1 MDLTEIH
8 FELCTYKGWTRFPG
22 NVSRVNENIPG
33 EAEEKCLGSVIFT
46 CFRNMSFRDL
56 RNFTE
61 MMRVLGYPRLISVGN
76 FRTPIFPLVAEILIW
91 LVKRFD
97 PDADIPDEYVTE
109 EGRIA
114 LIRAVAEF
122 MALKTNVKLN
132 TKKLYQAD
140 GYAVKELLKIATLLY
155 DAQSNSNSDII
166 SDENFHIANFDISDK
181 INELKSTRQL
191 ASQLTVT
198 GASLFDLLG
207 REVDLREI
215 RNSKVAR
222 QFDTSEIETA
232 LTNVIES
239 VRKEIDDT
247 KRQIDNVKDTE
258 QNLDVRI
265 ERRRAELDRNQKRL
279 QTLKK
284 VRPAFME
291 EFEKLEVELRS
302 LYDDYLQKFRYLAY
316 LEHLHEDAV
325 KAEQERFERRQ
336 EATRKQ
342 LEKMK
347 AEDANFETMMEGNDS
362 ILPTNLQEPPPPLS
376 DTEKQNTEKTTPS
389 NRLKSAGRSS
399 RMQIS
404 QRRIYGSMS
413 GRQRG
418 TIQESNDSGG
428 SLDSDSDLLIDGD
441 LDDDDED
448 DDILDSVGPEIGSF
462 DLKVGQEKRAVSKLD
477 HSDEDF

>member
-1 MDLTEIH
+1 
-8 FELCTYKGWTRFPG
+8 
-22 NVSRVNENIPG
+22 
-33 EAEEKCLGSVIFT
+33 
-46 CFRNMSFRDL
+46 
-56 RNFTE
+56 

-76 FRTPIFPLVAEILIW
+76 FRLPNFPLVAEILVW
-91 LVKRFD
+91 LLKRFD
-97 PDADIPDEYVTE
+97 PHADVSSEHNTE
-109 EGRIA
+109 EERIS

-140 GYAVKELLKIATLLY
+140 GYAVKELLKVATLLY
-155 DAQSNSNSDII
+155 DAQNNSINNSIM
-166 SDENFHIANFDISDK
+166 SDDNFSTVSFDISNK
-181 INELKSTRQL
+181 VNELKSTRQL

-222 QFDTSEIETA
+222 QFDITEIEMA
-232 LTNVIES
+232 LKSVIEN
-239 VRKEIDDT
+239 VHKEIDDT
-247 KRQIDNVKDTE
+247 KKQIENVKDTE
-258 QNLDVRI
+258 QSLDTRI

-279 QTLKK
+279 QTLRK

-291 EFEKLEVELRS
+291 EFEKLEVELRV
-302 LYDDYLQKFRYLAY
+302 LYNDYIQKFRYLAY
-316 LEHLHEDAV
+316 LEHLYEDAA
-325 KAEQERFERRQ
+325 KTEQERFERRQ

-342 LEKMK
+342 LEKMRS
-347 AEDANFETMMEGNDS
+347 EDANFESIMEGNDS
-362 ILPTNLQEPPPPLS
+362 ILPINLQEPPPPLA

-389 NRLKSAGRSS
+389 SRLKSAGRSS
-399 RMQIS
+399 RTQIS

-441 LDDDDED
+441 LDDDDD
-448 DDILDSVGPEIGSF
+448 DDILDSVGGPEIGNF

>member
-1 MDLTEIH
+1 
-8 FELCTYKGWTRFPG
+8 
-22 NVSRVNENIPG
+22 
-33 EAEEKCLGSVIFT
+33 
-46 CFRNMSFRDL
+46 MSFRDL

-76 FRTPIFPLVAEILIW
+76 FRLPNFPLVAEILVW
-91 LVKRFD
+91 LLKRFD
-97 PDADIPDEYVTE
+97 PDADISSEHNTE
-109 EGRIA
+109 EERIS
-114 LIRAVAEF
+114 LIRSVAEF

-140 GYAVKELLKIATLLY
+140 GYAVKELLKVATLLY
-155 DAQSNSNSDII
+155 DAQNNSINNSIM
-166 SDENFHIANFDISDK
+166 SDDNFSTVSFDISNK
-181 INELKSTRQL
+181 VNELKSTRQL

-222 QFDTSEIETA
+222 QFDITEIEMA
-232 LTNVIES
+232 LKSVIEN
-239 VRKEIDDT
+239 VHKEIDDT
-247 KRQIDNVKDTE
+247 KKQIENVKDTE
-258 QNLDVRI
+258 QSLDTRI

-279 QTLKK
+279 QTLRK

-291 EFEKLEVELRS
+291 EFEKLEVELRV
-302 LYDDYLQKFRYLAY
+302 LYDDYIQKFRYLAY
-316 LEHLHEDAV
+316 LEHLYEDAA
-325 KAEQERFERRQ
+325 KTEQERFERRQ

-342 LEKMK
+342 LEKMR
-347 AEDANFETMMEGNDS
+347 AEDANFESIMEGNDS
-362 ILPTNLQEPPPPLS
+362 ILPINLQEPPPPLA

-389 NRLKSAGRSS
+389 SRLKSAGRSS
-399 RMQIS
+399 RTQIS

-441 LDDDDED
+441 LDDDDD
-448 DDILDSVGPEIGSF
+448 DDILDSVGGPEIGNF

>member
-1 MDLTEIH
+1 
-8 FELCTYKGWTRFPG
+8 
-22 NVSRVNENIPG
+22 
-33 EAEEKCLGSVIFT
+33 
-46 CFRNMSFRDL
+46 MSFRDL

-61 MMRVLGYPRLISVGN
+61 IMRVLGYPRLISVGN
-76 FRTPIFPLVAEILIW
+76 FRLPNFPLVAEILVW

-97 PDADIPDEYVTE
+97 PDADISGEHNTE
-109 EGRIA
+109 EERIS

-140 GYAVKELLKIATLLY
+140 GYAVKELLKVATLLY
-155 DAQSNSNSDII
+155 DAQNNSNNSNIMSD
-166 SDENFHIANFDISDK
+166 DNFNVVSFDISDK

-222 QFDTSEIETA
+222 QFDTSEIEAA
-232 LTNVIES
+232 LKDVIENIH
-239 VRKEIDDT
+239 KEIDDT
-247 KRQIDNVKDTE
+247 KKQIENVKDTE
-258 QNLDVRI
+258 QNLDTRI

-291 EFEKLEVELRS
+291 EFEKLEVELRA
-302 LYDDYLQKFRYLAY
+302 LYDDYIQKFRYLAY
-316 LEHLHEDAV
+316 LEHLYEDAA

-342 LEKMK
+342 LEKMR
-347 AEDANFETMMEGNDS
+347 AEDANFESMMEGNDS
-362 ILPTNLQEPPPPLS
+362 ILPTNLQEPPPPLAN
-376 DTEKQNTEKTTPS
+376 TEKQNTEKTTPS
-389 NRLKSAGRSS
+389 SRLKSAGRSS

-441 LDDDDED
+441 LDDDDD
-448 DDILDSVGPEIGSF
+448 DDILDSVGGPEIGNF

>member
-1 MDLTEIH
+1 
-8 FELCTYKGWTRFPG
+8 
-22 NVSRVNENIPG
+22 
-33 EAEEKCLGSVIFT
+33 
-46 CFRNMSFRDL
+46 MSFRDL

-76 FRTPIFPLVAEILIW
+76 FRLPNFPLVAEILVW
-91 LVKRFD
+91 LLKRFD
-97 PDADIPDEYVTE
+97 PDADVSSEHNTE
-109 EGRIA
+109 EERIS

-140 GYAVKELLKIATLLY
+140 GYAVKELLKVATLLY
-155 DAQSNSNSDII
+155 DAQNNSINNSIM
-166 SDENFHIANFDISDK
+166 SDDNFSTVSFDISNK
-181 INELKSTRQL
+181 VNELKSTRQL

-222 QFDTSEIETA
+222 QFDITEIEMA
-232 LTNVIES
+232 LKSVIEN
-239 VRKEIDDT
+239 VHKEIDDT
-247 KRQIDNVKDTE
+247 KKQIENVKDTE
-258 QNLDVRI
+258 QSLDTRI

-279 QTLKK
+279 QTLRK

-291 EFEKLEVELRS
+291 EFEKLEVELRV
-302 LYDDYLQKFRYLAY
+302 LYNDYIQKFRYLAY
-316 LEHLHEDAV
+316 LEHLYEDAA
-325 KAEQERFERRQ
+325 KTEQERFERRQ

-342 LEKMK
+342 LEKMRS
-347 AEDANFETMMEGNDS
+347 EDANFESIMEGNDS
-362 ILPTNLQEPPPPLS
+362 ILPINLQEPPPPLA

-389 NRLKSAGRSS
+389 SRLKSAGRSS
-399 RMQIS
+399 RTQIS

-441 LDDDDED
+441 LDDDDD
-448 DDILDSVGPEIGSF
+448 DDILDSVEGPEIGNF

>member
-1 MDLTEIH
+1 
-8 FELCTYKGWTRFPG
+8 
-22 NVSRVNENIPG
+22 
-33 EAEEKCLGSVIFT
+33 
-46 CFRNMSFRDL
+46 
-56 RNFTE
+56 

-76 FRTPIFPLVAEILIW
+76 FRLPNFPLVAEILVW
-91 LVKRFD
+91 LLKRFD
-97 PDADIPDEYVTE
+97 PDADISSEHNTE
-109 EGRIA
+109 EERIS

-140 GYAVKELLKIATLLY
+140 GYAVKELLKVATLLY
-155 DAQSNSNSDII
+155 DAQNNSINNSIM
-166 SDENFHIANFDISDK
+166 SDDNFSTVSFDISNK
-181 INELKSTRQL
+181 VNELKSTRQL

-222 QFDTSEIETA
+222 QFDITEIEMA
-232 LTNVIES
+232 LKSVIEN
-239 VRKEIDDT
+239 VHKEIDDT
-247 KRQIDNVKDTE
+247 KRQIENVKDTE
-258 QNLDVRI
+258 QSLDTRI

-279 QTLKK
+279 QTLRK

-291 EFEKLEVELRS
+291 EFEKLEVELRV
-302 LYDDYLQKFRYLAY
+302 LYNDYIQKFRYLAY
-316 LEHLHEDAV
+316 LEHLYEDAA
-325 KAEQERFERRQ
+325 KTEQERFERRQ

-342 LEKMK
+342 LEKMR
-347 AEDANFETMMEGNDS
+347 AEDANFESIMEGNDS
-362 ILPTNLQEPPPPLS
+362 ILPINLQEPPPPLA

-389 NRLKSAGRSS
+389 SRLKSAGRSS
-399 RMQIS
+399 RTQIS

-441 LDDDDED
+441 LDDDDD
-448 DDILDSVGPEIGSF
+448 DDILDSVGGPEIGNF

>member
-1 MDLTEIH
+1 
-8 FELCTYKGWTRFPG
+8 
-22 NVSRVNENIPG
+22 
-33 EAEEKCLGSVIFT
+33 
-46 CFRNMSFRDL
+46 MSFRDL

-76 FRTPIFPLVAEILIW
+76 FRIPNFPLVAEILIW

-97 PDADIPDEYVTE
+97 PDVDVPSEHNTE
-109 EGRIA
+109 EERIA

-140 GYAVKELLKIATLLY
+140 GYAVKELLKVTTLLY
-155 DAQSNSNSDII
+155 DAQSNSTDANITED
-166 SDENFHIANFDISDK
+166 DNFNVANFDISDK
-181 INELKSTRQL
+181 INELKSTREL
-191 ASQLTVT
+191 ARQLTVT

-215 RNSKVAR
+215 RNTKVAR
-222 QFDTSEIETA
+222 QFDTAEIETA
-232 LTNVIES
+232 LKNVIEGMH
-239 VRKEIDDT
+239 KEIDDT
-247 KRQIDNVKDTE
+247 KKQIDNVKDTE
-258 QNLDVRI
+258 QNLDGRI
-265 ERRRAELDRNQKRL
+265 ERRRIELDRNQKRL

-291 EFEKLEVELRS
+291 EFDKLEIELRS

-316 LEHLHEDAV
+316 LEHLYEDAA
-325 KAEQERFERRQ
+325 KMEQERFERRQ

-342 LEKMK
+342 LEKMR
-347 AEDANFETMMEGNDS
+347 AEDANFESMMEGNDS
-362 ILPTNLQEPPPPLS
+362 ILPTNLQEPPPRLA
-376 DTEKQNTEKTTPS
+376 DTEKQNSEKRAPS
-389 NRLKSAGRSS
+389 SRLKSTGRAS

-404 QRRIYGSMS
+404 QRRVYGSMS

-418 TIQESNDSGG
+418 TIQESHDSAG

-441 LDDDDED
+441 LDDDDDDDDED
-448 DDILDSVGPEIGSF
+448 DDILDSVGGTEIGNF
-462 DLKVGQEKRAVSKLD
+462 DLKVGQEKRAISKLD

>member
-1 MDLTEIH
+1 
-8 FELCTYKGWTRFPG
+8 
-22 NVSRVNENIPG
+22 
-33 EAEEKCLGSVIFT
+33 
-46 CFRNMSFRDL
+46 
-56 RNFTE
+56 

-76 FRTPIFPLVAEILIW
+76 FRLPNFPLVAEILVW
-91 LVKRFD
+91 LLKRFD
-97 PDADIPDEYVTE
+97 PDADISSEHNTE
-109 EGRIA
+109 EERIS

-140 GYAVKELLKIATLLY
+140 GYAVKELLKVATLLY
-155 DAQSNSNSDII
+155 DAQNNSINNSIM
-166 SDENFHIANFDISDK
+166 SDDNFSTVSFDISNK
-181 INELKSTRQL
+181 VNELKSTRQL

-222 QFDTSEIETA
+222 QFDITEIEMA
-232 LTNVIES
+232 LKSVIEN
-239 VRKEIDDT
+239 VHKEIDDT
-247 KRQIDNVKDTE
+247 KKQIENVKDTE
-258 QNLDVRI
+258 QSLDTRI

-279 QTLKK
+279 QTLRK

-291 EFEKLEVELRS
+291 EFEKLEVELRV
-302 LYDDYLQKFRYLAY
+302 LYNDYIQKFRYLAY
-316 LEHLHEDAV
+316 LEHLYEDAA
-325 KAEQERFERRQ
+325 KTEQERFERRQ

-342 LEKMK
+342 LEKMR
-347 AEDANFETMMEGNDS
+347 AEDANFESIMEGNDS
-362 ILPTNLQEPPPPLS
+362 ILPINLQEPPPPLAN
-376 DTEKQNTEKTTPS
+376 TEKQNTEKTTPS
-389 NRLKSAGRSS
+389 SRLKSAGRSS
-399 RMQIS
+399 RTQIS

-441 LDDDDED
+441 LDDDDD
-448 DDILDSVGPEIGSF
+448 DDILDSVGGPEIGNF